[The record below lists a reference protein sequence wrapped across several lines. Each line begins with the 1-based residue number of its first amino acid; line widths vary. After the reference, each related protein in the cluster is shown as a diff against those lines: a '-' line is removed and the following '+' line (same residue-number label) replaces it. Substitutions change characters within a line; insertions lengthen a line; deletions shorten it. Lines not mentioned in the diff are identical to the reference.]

1 MIFVES
7 AFWGLSYPAT
17 PNKLG
22 NSVVPMDVWLFEN
35 DQRIC
40 SDDSGMVRIWDLNAA
55 KAKQEV
61 SQMSS
66 SPSIISV
73 RAKHKIN

>member
-1 MIFVES
+1 
-7 AFWGLSYPAT
+7 
-17 PNKLG
+17 
-22 NSVVPMDVWLFEN
+22 MDVWLFEN

-55 KAKQEV
+55 KAKQELC
-61 SQMSS
+61 QMPS